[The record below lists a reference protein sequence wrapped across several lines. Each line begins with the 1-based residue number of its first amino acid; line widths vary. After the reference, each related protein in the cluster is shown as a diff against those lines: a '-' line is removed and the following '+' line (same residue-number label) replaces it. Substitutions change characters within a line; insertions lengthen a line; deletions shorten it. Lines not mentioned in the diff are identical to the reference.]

1 MMMFL
6 YLGPKA
12 ADEDG
17 IVGRFL
23 PPQNVTQTTYATR
36 RTLSSKL
43 GGDRT
48 KM

>member
-17 IVGRFL
+17 IVGRSSHHKMSL
-23 PPQNVTQTTYATR
+23 KLQTQR
-36 RTLSSKL
+36 GRL
-43 GGDRT
+43 
-48 KM
+48 

>member
-1 MMMFL
+1 MNFL

-23 PPQNVTQTTYATR
+23 PPQNVTQIAYAMR
-36 RTLSSKL
+36 RTLSFKL
-43 GGDRT
+43 GGDWT